1 MSTCPYTWVKGLFS
15 PGSKPSGDL
24 SAPAKNLMV
33 RVVRNGEER
42 VRVSLPAR
50 SARWLI
56 ELIPADVIAKIKA
69 EEIPLDAM
77 MEDLSLTPVLY
88 PRPIFSLAETGRT
101 VDIWLE

>member
-1 MSTCPYTWVKGLFS
+1 
-15 PGSKPSGDL
+15 
-24 SAPAKNLMV
+24 MV
-33 RVVRNGEER
+33 RVVRDGEER

-69 EEIPLDAM
+69 EEIPLDEMIQDLAM
-77 MEDLSLTPVLY
+77 TPVLFA
-88 PRPIFSLAETGRT
+88 RPIFSLAEGGRS